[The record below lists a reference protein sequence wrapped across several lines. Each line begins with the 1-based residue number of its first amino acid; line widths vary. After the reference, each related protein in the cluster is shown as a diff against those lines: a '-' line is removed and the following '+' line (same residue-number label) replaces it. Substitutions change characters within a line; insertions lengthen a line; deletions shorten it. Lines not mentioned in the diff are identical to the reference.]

1 MSIKVVFLMFIFL
14 SAIAMAETVD
24 VGRRA
29 EKIVVDSKNN
39 ADKIPIFSVENQ
51 DGMRNNVLEKAAN
64 NLIHS
69 SEMKREAPFIAS
81 SPHQSATSEFPMS
94 QAMISEQQFGNWG
107 FNLNSPVVY
116 MENKSV
122 GDDKRNDINSVFSY
136 KNIVEDVRVG
146 LGEDVYDKLTWMY
159 YDIKELD
166 TWIYANVMSYDSS
179 ENNLMSEF
187 WRFIGVDAQVNA
199 MIIFGGGQT
208 LAGEAVGFQ
217 NGVNKGRGGESH
229 TKVVLDLS
237 SQNPVNIE
245 VVENG
250 YFKFVLKYLTIKNV
264 IYFLLSILG
273 AGLFFRVFRFF
284 VKQDKTTR
292 FRKYG

>member
-1 MSIKVVFLMFIFL
+1 MFIFL

-39 ADKIPIFSVENQ
+39 SEKIPVVSVENQ
-51 DGMRNNVLEKAAN
+51 DGIRNNGLEKAVN

-81 SPHQSATSEFPMS
+81 SSHQSATSEFPMS

-116 MENKSV
+116 MENKSI
-122 GDDKRNDINSVFSY
+122 GDDKRNDINPVFSY

-199 MIIFGGGQT
+199 MIIFGGDQT
-208 LAGEAVGFQ
+208 LAGEAAGFQ

>member
-1 MSIKVVFLMFIFL
+1 
-14 SAIAMAETVD
+14 MAETVD
-24 VGRRA
+24 VSQRA

-39 ADKIPIFSVENQ
+39 ADKMPVVSVENQ
-51 DGMRNNVLEKAAN
+51 DGIRYNGLEKAAN

-69 SEMKREAPFIAS
+69 SDMKREAPFIAS
-81 SPHQSATSEFPMS
+81 SPHLSAASEFPMS

-116 MENKSV
+116 MENKSI
-122 GDDKRNDINSVFSY
+122 GDDKRNDINPVFSY

-146 LGEDVYDKLTWMY
+146 LGEDVYGKLTWIY
-159 YDIKELD
+159 YDIKEFDAL
-166 TWIYANVMSYDSS
+166 IYSNLMIYDSKV
-179 ENNLMSEF
+179 NNLAGEF

-199 MIIFGGGQT
+199 MIIFGDGQT
-208 LAGEAVGFQ
+208 LAGEAAGFQ

-237 SQNPVNIE
+237 SQNPVNID

-250 YFKFVLKYLTIKNV
+250 YFKFVLKYLTIRNV

-284 VKQDKTTR
+284 VKQDKATR